1 MSAIQAIQNKIADWD
16 YAHQLC
22 NTWKQSGETIV
33 FTNVRFDILHYGH
46 FHYLAEAS
54 DLGDRLIIGLNS
66 ADSIKRLKGKN
77 RPIHDEKSRQFLL
90 AALEFIDLVV
100 VFEEDTPLNL
110 IRNLKPDLLVKG
122 GDYDVEA
129 IVGYDDMI
137 SWGGL
142 VQTLPFVDGYSTT
155 KIEEQ
160 IRSW

>member
-1 MSAIQAIQNKIADWD
+1 MNIQLFIFKTLLFFLGLYRN
-16 YAHQLC
+16 
-22 NTWKQSGETIV
+22 SG
-33 FTNVRFDILHYGH
+33 
-46 FHYLAEAS
+46 
-54 DLGDRLIIGLNS
+54 
-66 ADSIKRLKGKN
+66 
-77 RPIHDEKSRQFLL
+77 SRQFLL